1 MLRNRNSSIPD
12 LRKKTSIIDLKNVN
26 IAACILVAFIL
37 ALLVIGII
45 CAAAA
50 PNSNIPASIY

>member
-26 IAACILVAFIL
+26 LTACLMVILIL
-37 ALLVIGII
+37 TIMVISILF
-45 CAAAA
+45 ASAA
-50 PNSNIPASIY
+50 PNSNIPASI